1 MHAMSRSSVVIAG
14 LFALVL
20 AGTLPKD
27 ADAIPAFSRKYRVS
41 CSLCHSAVPRLTAFG
56 DEFAANGF
64 EMAVGEPAR
73 DTIDTGD
80 SMLRLLQRIELAVRF
95 DLFATASTPIRRDAT
110 DVDLKT
116 PYTAKLLSGG
126 VLADGIS
133 YYMYFLLS
141 ERGEVGGLEDAYV
154 QFTDIGGSG
163 ISAIVGQFQ
172 VSDPLFKRELR
183 LPFEDYQPYRVRVGD
198 ARADLAYDRGVMLGF
213 SPWSGGDVALMVVN
227 GQGLGAAGTDRQ
239 YDTDNYKSFAARY
252 SHELGPLRVGGFGY
266 LGRERADAIND
277 RITVLGP
284 DASVEFGPVEIN
296 AQYLWRRDSNPLM
309 LPGGAETTVRSAMAE
324 VLWGPFGTD
333 GRWTVAG
340 LFNWIDAHATIVRL
354 AGEDEPIETY
364 QTASAGIHYLLW
376 RNVRLMGEAMYDLE
390 RERTRFTFGTVMA
403 F

>member
-1 MHAMSRSSVVIAG
+1 MRPTLVVAGFIAII
-14 LFALVL
+14 LT
-20 AGTLPKD
+20 GTLPQD
-27 ADAIPAFSRKYRVS
+27 ADAIPAFARKYRVS
-41 CSLCHSAVPRLTAFG
+41 CSLCHSTIPRLTPFG
-56 DEFAANGF
+56 DQFAANGF
-64 EMAVGEPAR
+64 EMAVRELAR

-80 SMLRLLQRIELAVRF
+80 PMLRLLQRIELAVRM
-95 DLFATASTPIRRDAT
+95 DLFASASTPVRGDAT
-110 DVDLKT
+110 DIDLQT

-172 VSDPLFKRELR
+172 VSDPMFKRELR
-183 LPFEDYQPYRVRVGD
+183 LQYEDYQPYRVRVGD

-213 SPWSGGDVALMVVN
+213 SPWGDGDVALMVVN
-227 GQGLGAAGTDRQ
+227 GQGLGEAGADRQ
-239 YDTDNYKSFAARY
+239 YDNDNYKSFAARY
-252 SHELGPLRVGGFGY
+252 SHDLGPLRVGGFGY
-266 LGRERADAIND
+266 LGRERADGETD

-284 DASVEFGPVEIN
+284 DITIGSGPLEIN
-296 AQYLWRRDSNPLM
+296 AQYLWRRDTNPL
-309 LPGGAETTVRSAMAE
+309 LLATETETTVHSALAE

-333 GRWTVAG
+333 GRWTIAG
-340 LFNWIDAHATIVRL
+340 LYNWIDADAPIVRL
-354 AGEDEPIETY
+354 GAGEDEPLETY
-364 QTASAGIHYLLW
+364 QTANAGLHYLLW
-376 RNVRLMGEAMYDLE
+376 RNVRLMGEAMYDIE

>member
-1 MHAMSRSSVVIAG
+1 MRASIVFSGLIAI
-14 LFALVL
+14 VL
-20 AGTLPKD
+20 TGTLPQD
-27 ADAIPAFSRKYRVS
+27 ADAIPAFARKYRVS
-41 CSLCHSAVPRLTAFG
+41 CNLCHSTIPRLTPFG
-56 DEFAANGF
+56 EQFAANGF
-64 EMAVGEPAR
+64 EMAVRELAR
-73 DTIDTGD
+73 DTIETGD
-80 SMLRLLQRIELAVRF
+80 PMLRLLQRIELAVRM
-95 DLFATASTPIRRDAT
+95 DLFATASTPMRGDAA
-110 DVDLKT
+110 DIDLKT

-198 ARADLAYDRGVMLGF
+198 ARADLAYDRGVMVSV

-239 YDTDNYKSFAARY
+239 YDTDNYKTFAARY
-252 SHELGPLRVGGFGY
+252 SHDLGALRVGGFGY
-266 LGRERADAIND
+266 LGRERSEGETD
-277 RITVLGP
+277 RITVVGP
-284 DASVEFGPVEIN
+284 DATVAFGQLEIN
-296 AQYLWRRDSNPLM
+296 AQYLWRRDTNPLL
-309 LPGGAETTVRSAMAE
+309 LPIGTETTVHSAMAE

-333 GRWTVAG
+333 GRWTIAG
-340 LFNWIDAHATIVRL
+340 LYNWIDADAPIIRL
-354 AGEDEPIETY
+354 GAGEDEPLETY
-364 QTASAGIHYLLW
+364 QTASAGLHYLLW
-376 RNVRLMGEAMYDLE
+376 RNVRLTGEAMYDIE
-390 RERTRFTFGTVMA
+390 RERTRFTFGTVLA

>member
-1 MHAMSRSSVVIAG
+1 MRSSIVFSGLIAII
-14 LFALVL
+14 LT
-20 AGTLPKD
+20 GTLPRD
-27 ADAIPAFSRKYRVS
+27 ADAIPAFARKYRVS
-41 CSLCHSAVPRLTAFG
+41 CNLCHSTIPRLTPFG
-56 DEFAANGF
+56 EQFAANGF
-64 EMAVGEPAR
+64 EMAVRELAR

-80 SMLRLLQRIELAVRF
+80 TMLRLLQRIDFAVRL
-95 DLFATASTPIRRDAT
+95 DLFATASAPMRSDAA
-110 DVDLKT
+110 DIDLKT
-116 PYTAKLLSGG
+116 PYTAKLLTGG

-183 LPFEDYQPYRVRVGD
+183 LPYEDYQPYRVRVGD
-198 ARADLAYDRGVMLGF
+198 ARADLAYERGVMVSV
-213 SPWSGGDVALMVVN
+213 SPWGGGDVALMVVN
-227 GQGLGAAGTDRQ
+227 GQGLVAAGTDRQ
-239 YDTDNYKSFAARY
+239 YDTDNFKTVAARY
-252 SHELGPLRVGGFGY
+252 SHDVGPLRVGAFGY
-266 LGRERADAIND
+266 LGRERAEGERD

-284 DASVEFGPVEIN
+284 DATVTFGQLEVN
-296 AQYLWRRDSNPLM
+296 AQYLWRRDTNPLL
-309 LPGGAETTVRSAMAE
+309 LPTGPETTVRSAMAE

-340 LFNWIDAHATIVRL
+340 LYNWIDA
-354 AGEDEPIETY
+354 DEPIIRLNAGDDEPLETY
-364 QTASAGIHYLLW
+364 QTVNAGLHYLLW
-376 RNVRLMGEAMYDLE
+376 RNVRLMGEAMYDVE